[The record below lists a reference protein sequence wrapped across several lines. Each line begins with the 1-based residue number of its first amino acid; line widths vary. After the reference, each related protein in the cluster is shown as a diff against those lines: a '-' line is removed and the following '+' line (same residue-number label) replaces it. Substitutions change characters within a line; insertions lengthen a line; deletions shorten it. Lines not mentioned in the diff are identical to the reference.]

1 MFFFWDNAY
10 SQLRS
15 NQAGGRLI
23 ESGKAAVALSIMGFL
38 TLIIGFLAWRFP
50 LLSIPFESVGIYWLA
65 AGFALKYAGRE
76 VSDSGFIYA
85 MIFGVIGVIYWFQVE
100 HIKWHEQIQADDFSK
115 GFPTKCPNCRWKRD
129 S

>member
-1 MFFFWDNAY
+1 MFFSWDNAY

-23 ESGKAAVALSIMGFL
+23 ESGKAAVALSIVGFL

-85 MIFGVIGVIYWFQVE
+85 VIFGVVGVIYWFQVE
-100 HIKWHEQIQADDFSK
+100 HSNGLSKSKLMTFQKDSPQI
-115 GFPTKCPNCRWKRD
+115 P
-129 S
+129 